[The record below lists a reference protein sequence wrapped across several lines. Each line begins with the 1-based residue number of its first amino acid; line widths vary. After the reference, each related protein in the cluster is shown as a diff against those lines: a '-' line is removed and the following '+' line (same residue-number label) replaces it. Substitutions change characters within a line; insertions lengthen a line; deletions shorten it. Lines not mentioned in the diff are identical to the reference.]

1 MKDLGGPSELVKS
14 LVDLEKKRI
23 GNSVVSPTFF
33 WRAFTAVQKEFE
45 EKTQYDAGEFLN
57 GLVTT
62 LEDKTLMNALMG
74 EVVFRV
80 SCKIGTC
87 KSV

>member
-45 EKTQYDAGEFLN
+45 DIPVVVLLRFHWQN
-57 GLVTT
+57 GVAKKKRGKVCV
-62 LEDKTLMNALMG
+62 EISGCA
-74 EVVFRV
+74 
-80 SCKIGTC
+80 
-87 KSV
+87 